1 MIHSRIFGDFFQ
13 VSRVC
18 YKTSPLNITKKQ
30 PDYFHFKLLK
40 VVFKHVYDL
49 KHFLVMIT
57 FHCCLGKYIAFFA
70 LVTHI
75 FCDGCWF
82 SWFLRRFPWEV
93 FFATVVG
100 VFCDGPGR
108 RACFLRRLAMSFPS
122 VGCVFC
128 VGGILRRSWPEGM
141 FFATV
146 GHVFSIGRVCFLR
159 RWNFATVTHVFCDGW
174 RGAPR
179 CSFLWVAHVFCDSGR
194 GVFCVGKSCFLRRFL
209 LSVLW
214 SNNKKNA
221 SSEMFRQ
228 QQSLLL
234 PVANP
239 M

>member
-1 MIHSRIFGDFFQ
+1 MIHSCFFGDFFQ

-30 PDYFHFKLLK
+30 LDYFHFKLLK
-40 VVFKHVYDL
+40 VVFKHVYGL
-49 KHFLVMIT
+49 KHFVMIT
-57 FHCCLGKYIAFFA
+57 FHCCLGKYIVFFA
-70 LVTHI
+70 SVTHV
-75 FCDGCWF
+75 FCDGRWF

-128 VGGILRRSWPEGM
+128 VGG
-141 FFATV
+141 
-146 GHVFSIGRVCFLR
+146 VFCDGNPCFLR
-159 RWNFATVTHVFCDGW
+159 RLARTPAVLFSVGNPC
-174 RGAPR
+174 
-179 CSFLWVAHVFCDSGR
+179 FCDSGR

-228 QQSLLL
+228 QQSFAATHS
-234 PVANP
+234 PIRCSA
-239 M
+239 MEQRK